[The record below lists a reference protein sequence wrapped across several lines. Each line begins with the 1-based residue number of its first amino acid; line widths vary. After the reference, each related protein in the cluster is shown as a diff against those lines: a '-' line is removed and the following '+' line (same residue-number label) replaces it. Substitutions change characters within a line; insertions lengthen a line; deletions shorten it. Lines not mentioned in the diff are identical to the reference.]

1 MAPYTDFA
9 LSPNSY
15 GASAARPGPAETAT
29 TSSSFSATMPVVTP
43 KSRFGLTLRT
53 DVSRPNDLL
62 SPASAVSSA
71 PKSALAQSPFDTPE
85 VGAPADPEVD
95 AGPLPV
101 RPPPSYDP
109 SWSAAPTPTESTG
122 TAGAYESLKL
132 AILLEREEEEGP
144 SRDADGEDER

>member
-1 MAPYTDFA
+1 M
-9 LSPNSY
+9 SY
-15 GASAARPGPAETAT
+15 GASAARRDPHATAT
-29 TSSSFSATMPVVTP
+29 TSSSFSATMPAVTP
-43 KSRFGLTLRT
+43 ASLFGLTLRT
-53 DVSRPNDLL
+53 HDISQPHDLL

-71 PKSALAQSPFDTPE
+71 PKSALAQSPFDAPE

-122 TAGAYESLKL
+122 HTAAYESMKP
-132 AILLEREEEEGP
+132 AILLEREEEGP
-144 SRDADGEDER
+144 SRGAADGGRDEKR